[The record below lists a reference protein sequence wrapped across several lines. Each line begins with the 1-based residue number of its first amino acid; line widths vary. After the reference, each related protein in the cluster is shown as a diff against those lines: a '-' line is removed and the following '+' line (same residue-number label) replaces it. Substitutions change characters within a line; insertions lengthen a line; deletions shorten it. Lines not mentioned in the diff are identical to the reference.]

1 MPSKSSLKKFLCPLE
16 HYSQL
21 FLPLVVVGWSW
32 ISDLPMELSDPLHK
46 KYHMSDTKIQQLY
59 SFHALP
65 NIIALLF
72 CGFLLKKMGP
82 KFMYFCLI
90 VTCIG
95 HALFSIGIEI
105 QNYASMLCG
114 RILIGMSQKSGLV
127 AQIYI
132 TKVYTRDSDI
142 ILLNSLCFIIAKFV
156 ASMGMYANPELYIQ
170 TNSFNYTLIASSAF
184 LGVSFIGFTVYY
196 ELIKKVKPHVWRLVQ

>member
-1 MPSKSSLKKFLCPLE
+1 
-16 HYSQL
+16 
-21 FLPLVVVGWSW
+21 
-32 ISDLPMELSDPLHK
+32 MELSDPLHK

-95 HALFSIGIEI
+95 HGLFSIGIEI
-105 QNYASMLCG
+105 QNYLSMLLG
-114 RILIGMSQKSGLV
+114 RILIGMSKKSGLV
-127 AQIYI
+127 AQVYI
-132 TKVYTRDSDI
+132 TKVYSRESDI
-142 ILLNSLCFIIAKFV
+142 ILLNSLCFIIAKVV
-156 ASMGMYANPELYIQ
+156 ASLAMYLNPELYIQ
-170 TNSFNYTLIASSAF
+170 TKSFNYTLIASSVV
-184 LGVSFIGFTVYY
+184 LGISFIGFTVYY
-196 ELIKKVKPHVWRLVQ
+196 ELIKKAKPHVWRLVH